1 MLSVYIPRWTQV
13 AVSVDWNVKMARQGR
28 DMFRKLVVDVFL
40 ISALGLSIYL
50 LNSLVVPFRRGFFCD
65 DESLMF
71 PYKNDTVSTPVLR
84 IYGLALPILAFLVC
98 EWVLFRGE
106 NEKVK
111 LLSFSVP
118 AWLRG
123 FYCPLASFSFGACFI
138 ELTTNIAKVVIGRPR
153 PHFFDLCKPS
163 IDCSAPEWQRRYIES
178 HEYSCTGDRTEHM
191 GDMHMSF
198 LSGHSAWSAFT
209 MFYLALYL
217 EKRVVWRG
225 TRVLRHSLQ
234 FVAVML
240 SWFTALSR
248 VSDYKHHWSD
258 VLAGYFM
265 GMTFAVLV
273 WTWGTDILE
282 PRQKHRPVPSEL
294 ASIQHQQMALPA

>member
-1 MLSVYIPRWTQV
+1 MSREESLHII
-13 AVSVDWNVKMARQGR
+13 
-28 DMFRKLVVDVFL
+28 RKFFVDVFL
-40 ISALGLSIYL
+40 ISGLVLGIYATQ
-50 LNSLVVPFRRGFFCD
+50 NYWVPFERGFFCG

-71 PYKNDTVSTPVLR
+71 PYRNDTVTTPMLRLFGLGLPVL
-84 IYGLALPILAFLVC
+84 AFFVC
-98 EWVLFRGE
+98 EWVLLRKVTD
-106 NEKVK
+106 EKRV
-111 LLSFSVP
+111 LSLYVP

-123 FYCPLASFSFGACFI
+123 FYCPLASFGFGTCFI
-138 ELTTNIAKVVIGRPR
+138 ELTTNIAKNVIGRPR

-163 IDCSAPEWQRRYIES
+163 IDCTLPEWQKRYIQAN
-178 HEYSCTGDRTEHM
+178 EYECLGEQTDKFM
-191 GDMHMSF
+191 DMHMSF

-217 EKRVVWRG
+217 EKRMVWRG

-234 FVAVML
+234 FAAVML

-258 VLAGYFM
+258 VLAGYFL
-265 GMTFAVLV
+265 GLTFAVLV

-282 PRQKHRPVPSEL
+282 PKKKHNPLPL
-294 ASIQHQQMALPA
+294 HDTTMQHLQMAAPA